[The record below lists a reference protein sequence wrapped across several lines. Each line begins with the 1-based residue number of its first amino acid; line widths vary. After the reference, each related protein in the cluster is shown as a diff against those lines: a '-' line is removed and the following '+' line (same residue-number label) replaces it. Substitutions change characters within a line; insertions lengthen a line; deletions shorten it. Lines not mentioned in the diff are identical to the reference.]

1 MEPKIDH
8 VGYVE
13 ATFNINIYI
22 YIYIYIWLDCAVM

>member
-8 VGYVE
+8 VGYVK

-22 YIYIYIWLDCAVM
+22 YIYIYIWLDCAGM

>member
-8 VGYVE
+8 VGYVK

-22 YIYIYIWLDCAVM
+22 YIYIYIYG